1 MIATLDEIWVI
12 TCWVKGKKRTKKL
25 INTNVITRH
34 NAFEMSRDLQ
44 SWRSSFSPFKH
55 IYYFQFLIFEIIRFI
70 VWFYVLGV
78 ILLRLLNSLIF
89 VSQFVFKNYWSFCS
103 AEFNLLLLF
112 SEFLITVLFVIYF
125 SPSMF
130 AQSQLRSFS
139 SVILSK
145 CWNIFIVYIILEIV
159 FAVGNWFIKVHLSL

>member
-1 MIATLDEIWVI
+1 MIATLAWIWVI
-12 TCWVKGKKRTKKL
+12 TCWVKETKNENWSIL
-25 INTNVITRH
+25 MSSQHITLLL
-34 NAFEMSRDLQ
+34 MSRDLQ
-44 SWRSSFSPFKH
+44 SRRSSFSPFKH